1 MREIFLGFLAVML
14 VCLVL
19 GTLVLLFNA
28 YRKGL
33 KEKNDKLDKA
43 RREDQKMF
51 ADMYKEIATKPIA
64 VKEDGSLRVNI
75 ALDSNAKMP
84 AKKRAVA
91 KRVSGDPTAQLVSAM
106 ANTLMNT
113 TTETITDEELVNFF
127 FRENKE

>member
-28 YRKGL
+28 YRKGI

-51 ADMYKEIATKPIA
+51 AEIYKEIATKPLA
-64 VKEDGSLRVNI
+64 VKENGSLLR
-75 ALDSNAKMP
+75 AKMP
-84 AKKRAVA
+84 VK
-91 KRVSGDPTAQLVSAM
+91 KRVSDDPTPQLVAAM

-113 TTETITDEELVNFF
+113 TKDPLTDEELVNFF
-127 FRENKE
+127 FRENKK